1 VADDPTPIDATAD
14 GVHHVM
20 RFGVVERTECCD
32 CGLVH
37 RELLVPDPGCPTRL
51 HVYSWRDEE
60 ATVAARKLRGDAE

>member
-20 RFGVVERTECCD
+20 RFGVVELTECCD

>member
-1 VADDPTPIDATAD
+1 MPDEPLKVDATAD
-14 GVHHVM
+14 GVRHVYPL
-20 RFGVVERTECCD
+20 GVVTHTECCD

-60 ATVAARKLRGDAE
+60 ATAAARKLRGDTE